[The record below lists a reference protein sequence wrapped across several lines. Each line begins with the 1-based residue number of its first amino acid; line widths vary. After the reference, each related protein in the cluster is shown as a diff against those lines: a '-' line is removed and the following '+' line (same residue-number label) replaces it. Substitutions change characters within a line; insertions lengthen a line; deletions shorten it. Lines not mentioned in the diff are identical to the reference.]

1 MTFAQKSINI
11 YRILIIITTTMV
23 TKDLIVYHYKMLMIP
38 FIAHAITSENQCW
51 AQTKAHKM
59 FLLIYNDQCFAL

>member
-11 YRILIIITTTMV
+11 CCILIIITTTMV

-38 FIAHAITSENQCW
+38 FITHVITSENQCW
-51 AQTKAHKM
+51 TQTKIQKM
-59 FLLIYNDQCFAL
+59 FF